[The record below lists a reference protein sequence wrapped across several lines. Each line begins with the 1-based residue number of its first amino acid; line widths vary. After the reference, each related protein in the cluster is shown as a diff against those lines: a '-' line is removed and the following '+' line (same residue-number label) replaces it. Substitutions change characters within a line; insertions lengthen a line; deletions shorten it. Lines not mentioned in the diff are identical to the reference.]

1 MAFMEKPP
9 AGKVLLDDTV
19 PLTAAIEASQSLQS
33 HTEYI
38 IRVQRGISVE
48 NSWQIVRRYSDFDLL
63 NNSLQIAGLS
73 LPLPPKK
80 LIGNMDREFIA
91 ERQKG
96 LQNYLNVITTNH
108 VLSNCELVKK
118 FLDPNNYSANYTEG
132 ETFLRYMNTKEG
144 WIIFPVNREIALQ
157 QVSMFFRSE
166 PKWEVVEPLKDI
178 GWRIRKKYFLMKIK
192 NQPKERLV
200 LSWADLGPD
209 KYLSDKD
216 FQCLIK
222 LLPSCDHGQTSW
234 KYSVGSTEWREHP
247 YIYRVTFATA
257 NESSALLIRMFNEKG
272 TLKDLIYKAKP
283 KDPFLKKYCNPKKIQ
298 GLELQQ
304 IKTYGRQ
311 ILEVLKF
318 LHDKGFPYGHLHAS
332 NVMLDGDT
340 CRLLDLENSLLGL
353 PSFYRSYF
361 SQFRKINT
369 LESVDVHCFGHLL
382 YEMTY
387 GRPPDSVP
395 VDSFPPAPSMAV
407 VAVLES
413 TLSCEACKNGMPTV
427 SRLLQM
433 PLFSD
438 VLLTTSEKPQFKWMI
453 SDAEHLF
460 ITCWPFVCQVSAFL
474 KRTKEGIPTK
484 LKEAL
489 RIAKECIEKR
499 LIEEQ
504 KQIHQHRRLTRAQS
518 HHGSEEERKK
528 RKILARKKS
537 KRSAVENSEEYSA
550 KYSNSN
556 NSGSGAS
563 SPLTSPSS
571 PTPPST
577 AAALG
582 LGKRCKEEDVR
593 ITSTASASATSSSLA
608 SCEHRGAYTASA
620 PGCEWCEPRGLTQ
633 LHPEFPKGNFEESR
647 NL

>member
-33 HTEYI
+33 HT
-38 IRVQRGISVE
+38 
-48 NSWQIVRRYSDFDLL
+48 IVRRYSDFDLL

-108 VLSNCELVKK
+108 ILSNCELVKK
-118 FLDPNNYSANYTEG
+118 FLDPNNYSANYT
-132 ETFLRYMNTKEG
+132 
-144 WIIFPVNREIALQ
+144 
-157 QVSMFFRSE
+157 
-166 PKWEVVEPLKDI
+166 

-222 LLPSCDHGQTSW
+222 LLPSCL
-234 KYSVGSTEWREHP
+234 HP

-257 NESSALLIRMFNEKG
+257 SESSALLIRMFNEKG

-283 KDPFLKKYCNPKKIQ
+283 KDPFLKKYCNPKKVQ

-311 ILEVLKF
+311 VLEVLKF

-438 VLLTTSEKPQFKWMI
+438 VLLTTSEKPQFK
-453 SDAEHLF
+453 
-460 ITCWPFVCQVSAFL
+460 
-474 KRTKEGIPTK
+474 IPTK

-537 KRSAVENSEEYSA
+537 KRSAVENSEEHSA

-556 NSGSGAS
+556 NSGMST
-563 SPLTSPSS
+563 L
-571 PTPPST
+571 PPPPPPPPPP
-577 AAALG
+577 AAAPPPPA
-582 LGKRCKEEDVR
+582 
-593 ITSTASASATSSSLA
+593 STEAPSQLPPQAVNGVS
-608 SCEHRGAYTASA
+608 RGALLSSIQNFQKGTLRKAETCDHSA
-620 PGCEWCEPRGLTQ
+620 PKIG
-633 LHPEFPKGNFEESR
+633 
-647 NL
+647 

>member
-9 AGKVLLDDTV
+9 GIPPHWSFDTV

-33 HTEYI
+33 HT
-38 IRVQRGISVE
+38 
-48 NSWQIVRRYSDFDLL
+48 IVRRYSDFDLL

-108 VLSNCELVKK
+108 ILSNCELVKK
-118 FLDPNNYSANYTEG
+118 FLDPNNYSANYT
-132 ETFLRYMNTKEG
+132 
-144 WIIFPVNREIALQ
+144 EIALQ

-222 LLPSCDHGQTSW
+222 LLPSCL
-234 KYSVGSTEWREHP
+234 HP

-353 PSFYRSYF
+353 PAFYRSYF

-413 TLSCEACKNGMPTV
+413 TLSCEACKNGMPTI

-438 VLLTTSEKPQFKWMI
+438 VLLTTSEKPQFK
-453 SDAEHLF
+453 
-460 ITCWPFVCQVSAFL
+460 
-474 KRTKEGIPTK
+474 IPTK

-537 KRSAVENSEEYSA
+537 KRSALENSEEHSV

-556 NSGSGAS
+556 NSEHECVYLCDSLIS
-563 SPLTSPSS
+563 
-571 PTPPST
+571 
-577 AAALG
+577 AALG
-582 LGKRCKEEDVR
+582 LSKRCKERDIC
-593 ITSTASASATSSSLA
+593 ITSTSSTSTTTSSSLA
-608 SCEHRGAYTASA
+608 SCEHRDTCPALIS
-620 PGCEWCEPRGLTQ
+620 GCEWHEPRGLAQ
-633 LHPEFPKGNFEESR
+633 LHPEFPKRNFEESQ

>member
-19 PLTAAIEASQSLQS
+19 PLTAAIEASQTLQS

-63 NNSLQIAGLS
+63 NNSLQISGLS

-108 VLSNCELVKK
+108 ILSNCELVKK
-118 FLDPNNYSANYTEG
+118 FLDPNGYSSNYT
-132 ETFLRYMNTKEG
+132 
-144 WIIFPVNREIALQ
+144 
-157 QVSMFFRSE
+157 
-166 PKWEVVEPLKDI
+166 

-200 LSWADLGPD
+200 LNWADLGPD

-222 LLPSCDHGQTSW
+222 LLPSCL
-234 KYSVGSTEWREHP
+234 HP

-298 GLELQQ
+298 GLGLQQ

-361 SQFRKINT
+361 TQFRKINT

-395 VDSFPPAPSMAV
+395 VDTFPPAPSMAV

-438 VLLTTSEKPQFKWMI
+438 VLLTTSEKPQFK
-453 SDAEHLF
+453 
-460 ITCWPFVCQVSAFL
+460 
-474 KRTKEGIPTK
+474 IPTK

-489 RIAKECIEKR
+489 RTAKECIEKR

-537 KRSAVENSEEYSA
+537 KRSAIEYNEEYSA

-556 NSGSGAS
+556 NSAGSGAS

-577 AAALG
+577 TGLSTLPPSPPPPPPPPPPAAPLPPA
-582 LGKRCKEEDVR
+582 
-593 ITSTASASATSSSLA
+593 STEAPTQLLSQAVNGVS
-608 SCEHRGAYTASA
+608 RGALLSSIQNFQKGTLRKAETCDHSA
-620 PGCEWCEPRGLTQ
+620 PKIG
-633 LHPEFPKGNFEESR
+633 
-647 NL
+647 